1 MEIEDILIKRDIIK
15 SPSVSEIIAPNNKM
29 KNKNEKIQ
37 N

>member
-1 MEIEDILIKRDIIK
+1 VKKDIIK
-15 SPSVSEIIAPNNKM
+15 SPSVSEIIAPYNKI